1 MLIDMGAE
9 KQQLEREPESERET
23 EGGRVCEKDQREGG
37 RRGET
42 ERKAEQVEQ
51 AGEGKGRWEI
61 GEGLRGRE
69 GQMERRWVRRA

>member
-1 MLIDMGAE
+1 M
-9 KQQLEREPESERET
+9 
-23 EGGRVCEKDQREGG
+23 CEKDQREEG
-37 RRGET
+37 RGGET

-69 GQMERRWVRRA
+69 GQMERRWVRRV